1 MMQKH
6 IIQFKDFLLKRN
18 FELEKWQSEGLYFT
32 EIFKR
37 LNNGIKIEMTI
48 THNSDL
54 EYHSHTFAISIE
66 NNYSEIAIE
75 SFEEFESLVKI
86 LDK

>member
-1 MMQKH
+1 MQKQ
-6 IIQFKDFLLKRN
+6 IDFKDFLLKRN

-37 LNNGIKIEMTI
+37 LNNGIRIEFTI
-48 THNSDL
+48 TADADL
-54 EYHSHTFAISIE
+54 EYHSHTFAIAIE
-66 NNYSEIAIE
+66 KNYSEIAIE

>member
-1 MMQKH
+1 MIPKH
-6 IIQFKDFLLKRN
+6 IIEFKDFLMNRKFELKR
-18 FELEKWQSEGLYFT
+18 WQSEGLYFT
-32 EIFKR
+32 EIFKK